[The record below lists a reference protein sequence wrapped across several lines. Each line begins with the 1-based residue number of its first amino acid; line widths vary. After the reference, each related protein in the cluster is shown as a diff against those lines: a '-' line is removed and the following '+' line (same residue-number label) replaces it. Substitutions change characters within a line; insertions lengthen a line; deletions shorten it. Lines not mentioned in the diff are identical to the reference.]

1 MLVAS
6 RLPLWVPD
14 LDEIRDGAIRLTVP
28 LVDDVIQ
35 IGLGGRYD
43 VGSIDVLKWPA
54 GLLVRRTDGRPLQAR
69 IIRDEPVTVLR
80 APVPRLALR
89 RVGPGWWL
97 ARDAMPA
104 GRMEDLGQL
113 VRTIAIFGL
122 AKQSGATTSAAI

>member
-14 LDEIRDGAIRLTVP
+14 LDEIRDGALRLTVP
-28 LVDDVIQ
+28 LVEDVIQ

-43 VGSIDVLKWPA
+43 VGGIDVLKWPA

-80 APVPRLALR
+80 APVPHLALS
-89 RVGPGWWL
+89 RVAPGWWL
-97 ARDAMPA
+97 APDAVPA
-104 GRMEDLGQL
+104 GRAQDLAQL
-113 VRTIAIFGL
+113 VRTIATFGR
-122 AKQSGATTSAAI
+122 AKQDGATASAAV